1 MTVTL
6 ATDDLIQPAGELSND
21 IFPLGDLD
29 DQLTG
34 WLTVAVE
41 KVEGNSAIDTAR
53 HDTAAAA
60 YVYYRAYDYI
70 AGLLGAQ
77 PTSQSEGD
85 GAINVVIAGDRPEYW
100 RAKANSK
107 LAAYNG
113 LILASTGAFFFATV
127 QGQRGR

>member
-6 ATDDLIQPAGELSND
+6 EPDDLILPAGELSND
-21 IFPLGDLD
+21 YFPLGDLD
-29 DQLTG
+29 DQLVG
-34 WLTVAVE
+34 WLAIAVE
-41 KVEGNSAIDTAR
+41 KVEANSAIDTAR
-53 HDTAAAA
+53 HDNAAAA

-70 AGLLGAQ
+70 ANLLAAL

-85 GAINVVIAGDRPEYW
+85 GAINVVIAQDRPEFW
-100 RAKANSK
+100 RLKANSK

-113 LILASTGAFFFATV
+113 LIVASTGAFFFATV